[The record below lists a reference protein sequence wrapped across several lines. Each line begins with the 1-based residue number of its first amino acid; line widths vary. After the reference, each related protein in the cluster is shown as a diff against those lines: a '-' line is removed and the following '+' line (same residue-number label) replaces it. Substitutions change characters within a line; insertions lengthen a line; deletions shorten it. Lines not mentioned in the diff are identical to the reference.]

1 MPKHPAINTPRN
13 APQDG
18 RAQGRRVA
26 LPPPPCPW
34 SSWKVGKVEKVN
46 IKRNPE
52 GKKRVASDTL
62 AAEAFE
68 VAKGSIA
75 DSDRVWQERFN
86 RTIPKRHHARRGDPA
101 PSGRATACPRWRC
114 LSAAF
119 PGVAATAPEA
129 SGTVL
134 PAPCPG
140 RLAGP
145 PAPFPYCPH
154 QMPHMA
160 HNSPRCTRRFLSS

>member
-1 MPKHPAINTPRN
+1 MPKHHAITTPRN

-18 RAQGRRVA
+18 WAQGRRVA
-26 LPPPPCPW
+26 LPPCPW
-34 SSWKVGKVEKVN
+34 LSWKVGKVEKVN
-46 IKRNPE
+46 TKRNPE

-62 AAEAFE
+62 AAEPFK

-119 PGVAATAPEA
+119 PDVQSQNHLARFFRLPVRATCAIPI
-129 SGTVL
+129 L
-134 PAPCPG
+134 PAPD
-140 RLAGP
+140 
-145 PAPFPYCPH
+145 APH
-154 QMPHMA
+154 G
-160 HNSPRCTRRFLSS
+160 S